1 MERGTKRNQPWVP
14 TMNPDSHT
22 NAEMVICTTIVV
34 IASSVL
40 KMQRVVLYGGGY
52 LYNLLAI

>member
-1 MERGTKRNQPWVP
+1 
-14 TMNPDSHT
+14 MNPDSHT
-22 NAEMVICTTIVV
+22 NAEMVVCTTIVV

-52 LYNLLAI
+52 LYNLLAIVAI